1 MDLPTSLIWFL
12 AGLLLILL
20 EFAAPGVIVVFFGV
34 GAWIVALT
42 TWAGLTPGIA
52 SQLLVWAIASVAMLL
67 VLRGRL
73 ASRFHGFETGTQDP
87 GVNLDEYAGREVRVT
102 RDIAPDHRDG
112 RVEFKGADWTAV
124 AATAIPAGCLAVIE
138 RADGLTLHVRA
149 AGPAATAKD
158 HDPSAASGGDHQG
171 A

>member
-1 MDLPTSLIWFL
+1 MDLPTALIWFL

-34 GAWIVALT
+34 GAWLVALT
-42 TWAGLTPGIA
+42 TWVGLTPGIA

-67 VLRGRL
+67 MLRGRL
-73 ASRFHGFETGTQDP
+73 ASRFHGFETGMQDP
-87 GVNLDEYAGREVRVT
+87 AVNLDEYAGREVRVV

-112 RVEFKGADWTAV
+112 RVEFKGAEWTAV
-124 AATAIPAGCLAVIE
+124 APTSIAAGHLAVVE
-138 RADGLTLHVRA
+138 RAEGLTLHVR
-149 AGPAATAKD
+149 PVTTASD
-158 HDPSAASGGDHQG
+158 HTSSAAPGGDHQG

>member
-34 GAWIVALT
+34 GAWLVALT
-42 TWAGLTPGIA
+42 TWMGLTPGIA

-67 VLRGRL
+67 MLRGRI
-73 ASRFHGFETGTQDP
+73 ASRFHGFEADAQDP
-87 GVNLDEYAGREVRVT
+87 AINLDEYAGREVRVT
-102 RDIAPDHRDG
+102 RDIAPGHREG
-112 RVEFKGADWTAV
+112 RVEFKGAEWTAV
-124 AATAIPAGCLAVIE
+124 APMPIAAGRLAMIE
-138 RADGLTLHVRA
+138 RADGLTLHVRPVRTA
-149 AGPAATAKD
+149 SDHSSPAA
-158 HDPSAASGGDHQG
+158 PGGDRQG